1 MSLLDTIAWVSAT
14 ARRQASAQP
23 RRAYYGITE
32 IADALGLSRQLVTVW
47 RKRRSHGLPQ
57 PDAELSSGPIWQGTT
72 VEPWI
77 DAMRAKRDTAAQ
89 PLDSATALRVCRRM
103 LRLAALVLEQP
114 PRLRLLHQALG
125 ELREVRPL
133 VAASAH
139 DELGGAVRAL
149 LAPVDEL
156 LDTTEYD
163 DALPRIRRAALAAL
177 PLIPDVVGDD
187 AGTYSNT
194 GSVD

>member
-1 MSLLDTIAWVSAT
+1 MSLLDTIAGVSAT

-32 IADALGLSRQLVTVW
+32 IADALGLNRQLVTVW
-47 RKRRSHGLPQ
+47 RKRRSHGLPE
-57 PDAELSSGPIWQGTT
+57 PDAELSSGPIWQGKT

-77 DAMRAKRDTAAQ
+77 DDMRARRDTSAQ
-89 PLDSATALRVCRRM
+89 PLDSATALRVCRRV

-114 PRLRLLHQALG
+114 PRLRLLNQALG
-125 ELREVRPL
+125 ELREMRPL

-139 DELGGAVRAL
+139 DELGRAVRAL

-156 LDTTEYD
+156 LDTSEYD
-163 DALPRIRRAALAAL
+163 GALPRIRLAALATL
-177 PLIPDVVGDD
+177 PLIPAVAGD
-187 AGTYSNT
+187 GVETYSNT
-194 GSVD
+194 SSVD